1 MISLWQLNRILS
13 IHLIQSKHSNVSIA
27 SMNGVFLTSD
37 ESKLAASTSNA
48 ICTKQFLLDNCRG

>member
-48 ICTKQFLLDNCRG
+48 ICTKQFL